1 MNTWLANEAVESLKD
16 YTQMVED
23 EYAVRGKCSFY
34 TWKPENI
41 VVDKSCTPG
50 SSLTFNMVDIE
61 TCEFQGRI
69 TVWGFSHF
77 RNGIIFLTTKPMEG
91 SLVVVFNTY
100 KVNTNDVVYPSIT
113 LPPSR
118 CEYDNDILG
127 HYFYLLIDQLYHMT
141 AF

>member
-77 RNGIIFLTTKPMEG
+77 RNGIEEIAWLYFFMTFANGSQVTFNVPYDCNACDTIGEYIYKFVDEVDMLTM
-91 SLVVVFNTY
+91 FR
-100 KVNTNDVVYPSIT
+100 D
-113 LPPSR
+113 R
-118 CEYDNDILG
+118 
-127 HYFYLLIDQLYHMT
+127 
-141 AF
+141 